1 MSNEINTTFNKIDL
15 DGFNNIVK
23 ELQNNKQ
30 YIITALNEKGV
41 AASINDTFMELAN
54 KITQIKEKEIIT
66 LPAETSNDF
75 ANTFFNTMMKSQGYD
90 KMYETV
96 WANYCGEN
104 GYVGALMTSLNKGT
118 NTSIVLTGAD
128 AYYIYEEDKFYTV
141 DENKKLVTVIN
152 GISTNLGTQS
162 HLWDVENKNII
173 RTVFYLYKEDS
184 TADGSREN
192 VHPSAFDY
200 CRDSNIPNIQYKS
213 NSGNVM
219 HFHVSN
225 PDTCNLK
232 WNGGSTANTRCY
244 YFYTNVENANAQWML
259 PSNNHILTFVDF
271 STLKKLT
278 SGTLLQASRVKKLD
292 FPNLTEV
299 SGGTLI
305 SQCNAL
311 ESVDLSNLQ
320 SVSDGTLI
328 DNCASI
334 KHITLPIFKGLDDE
348 SLKSVVLIKNLK
360 LKTLLLPSVKTI
372 STTVNISISASTIE
386 NGLDLTSLN
395 NKQGAGNMISAQAL
409 LMGTICPII
418 YFPDS
423 IETGMISSWMGHTG
437 IYNENLTIY
446 VKNHITSFRNF
457 GVVNNVKK
465 LYFPTIESCYLWI
478 GGNGA
483 YYNSAL
489 DYVFLKCN
497 GKRNQEIRLDSTQ
510 NTLTD
515 KYRDIE
521 IGEGARQIISINL
534 YMTAEN
540 IVNHIFKKLADNNYE
555 DDGITPAPAIKIT
568 IGSAN
573 LNRLTDEE
581 KAIATDKN
589 YILA

>member
-41 AASINDTFMELAN
+41 AASIDDTFMELAN

-75 ANTFFNTMMKSQGYD
+75 ANTFFNTMMTSQGYD
-90 KMYETV
+90 EMYETV

-118 NTSIVLTGAD
+118 NISIVLTGAD

-141 DENKKLVTVIN
+141 DENKNLVTVIN

-162 HLWDVENKNII
+162 HLWDVENLNII
-173 RTVFYLYKEDS
+173 RTVFYLYKEGS
-184 TADGSREN
+184 TASGDREN
-192 VHPSAFDY
+192 VHTSAFDY
-200 CRDSNIPNIQYKS
+200 CKDSNIPNIQYKS
-213 NSGNVM
+213 KSGNVM

-232 WNGGSTANTRCY
+232 WNSGTTTNTRCY

-259 PSNNHILTFVDF
+259 YGNQNILTYVNFEA
-271 STLKKLT
+271 LKKLT
-278 SGTLLQASRVKKLD
+278 SGTLIQASRVKKLD

-305 SQCNAL
+305 SECNAL
-311 ESVDLSNLQ
+311 ESVDFPNLTE
-320 SVSDGTLI
+320 VSGGTLI

-334 KHITLPIFKGLDDE
+334 KHITLPIFKGLDDTD
-348 SLKSVVLIKNLK
+348 LMSVILIKNLK

-386 NGLDLTSLN
+386 SGLDLTSLN
-395 NKQGAGNMISAQAL
+395 NTQGAGNMTSAQAL

-423 IETGMISSWMGHTG
+423 IETGMISSWQGHTG

-446 VKNHITSFRNF
+446 VKNHITSFTSF

-465 LYFPTIESCYLWI
+465 LYFPTIESCYLWM
-478 GGNGA
+478 GSHAA

-497 GKRNQEIRLDSTQ
+497 GKRNQEIRLDSNRQ
-510 NTLTD
+510 TLTD

-540 IVNHIFKKLADNNYE
+540 IVNHIFKKLADNNFE
-555 DDGITPAPAIKIT
+555 DDGVTPSEPIKIT